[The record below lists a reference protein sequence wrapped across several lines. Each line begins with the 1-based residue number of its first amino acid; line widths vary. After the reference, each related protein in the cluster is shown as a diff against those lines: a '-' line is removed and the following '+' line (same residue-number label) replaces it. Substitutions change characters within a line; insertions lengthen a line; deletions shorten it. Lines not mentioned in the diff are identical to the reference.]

1 MTMGSANSIKASHE
15 SSPLLSTSI
24 SDHAASGY
32 HSFPCH
38 LSTARCRISWL
49 ITKKHDLEA
58 MSTSSSKRQLRP
70 MALLGSAG
78 LALLLICI
86 CAFSSNAQAASVA
99 RSLIGLEN
107 RVSRFAPRTVTTSY
121 AYQRMLANIGGASST
136 AGGNQ
141 VPNVQTGAVIASPS
155 TAGPNYFYS
164 WVRDAALTM
173 KVAIS
178 QPTLDRTLAINYA
191 NAEKVHQQNAASS
204 SSGQGEPKF
213 NPDGSL
219 FTGPWGRPQND
230 SPALRA
236 STLIALAKRIG
247 LTDPFTTGTLYQSN
261 LDGGSLIKT
270 DLEWVAHHWQDTSFD
285 LWEEVQG
292 THFFTLMVQYRSMVD
307 GAKFATSMN
316 DPGAA
321 TYYNQQA
328 AAILSKLQTFWDV
341 GNGYIQAYQGVSGR
355 SGLDCSVM
363 LGALKGWDTTDSA
376 AAVDAAVFGPAS
388 DKVLATHQKYVDSF
402 RGLYAINNNAAAPAA
417 VGTGRYKEDVYDG
430 NGTGQGNPWYICT
443 LAAAEILNTAISVA
457 NSRGNLSVTSTS
469 LPFYQQFS
477 SAAATGTF
485 NSGSTEYTALTSGMK
500 AMANGFVDIVNS
512 HSWSNGSLNEEF
524 NRNNGF
530 NQGARDLTWSYAAFV
545 SNDLASQGK
554 FLAV

>member
-1 MTMGSANSIKASHE
+1 
-15 SSPLLSTSI
+15 
-24 SDHAASGY
+24 
-32 HSFPCH
+32 
-38 LSTARCRISWL
+38 
-49 ITKKHDLEA
+49 
-58 MSTSSSKRQLRP
+58 MSKNTTERRSKP
-70 MALLGSAG
+70 MVLLGSAG
-78 LALLLICI
+78 LALLLICF
-86 CAFSSNAQAASVA
+86 CAFSSNVEAASIA
-99 RSLIGLEN
+99 RSLIGIEN
-107 RVSRFAPRTVTTSY
+107 QASRLMPRAVTSSY

-141 VPNVQTGAVIASPS
+141 VPGVQTGAVIASPS

-173 KVAIS
+173 KVAVS
-178 QPTLDRTLAINYA
+178 QGTLDRTLLTNYA

-236 STLIALAKRIG
+236 STLIAFAKRIG
-247 LTDPFTTGTLYQSN
+247 LTDPFTTGTLYKSDLN
-261 LDGGSLIKT
+261 GGSIIKT
-270 DLEWVAHHWQDTSFD
+270 DLEWVSHHWQDSSFD

-292 THFFTLMVQYRSMVD
+292 THFFTLMVQYRALID

-328 AAILSKLQTFWDV
+328 AAIKSKLQTFWDST
-341 GNGYIQAYQGVSGR
+341 NGYIQAYQGVSGR

-363 LGALKGWDTTDSA
+363 LGALKGWDTTNNS
-376 AAVDAAVFGPAS
+376 AAVDATVFGPAS

-402 RGLYAINNNAAAPAA
+402 RSLYAINNNAAAPNA
-417 VGTGRYKEDVYDG
+417 VGTGRYKEDVY
-430 NGTGQGNPWYICT
+430 NGVDTSQGNPWYICT
-443 LAAAEILNTAISVA
+443 LAAAEVLNTAVSVA
-457 NSRGNLSVTSTS
+457 NTRGSLSVTSTS
-469 LPFYQQFS
+469 LPFYRQFS
-477 SAAATGTF
+477 SSAATGTF
-485 NSGSTEYTALTSGMK
+485 SSGSSQYTALTSGMK
-500 AMANGFVDIVNS
+500 AMANGFVNIVNS
-512 HSWSNGSLNEEF
+512 HSWPNGSLNEEF
-524 NRNNGF
+524 NRNTGF

-554 FLAV
+554 YLVV